1 MSSEPVEIAYEP
13 YRKIVIHEVVE
24 FKLADLVTQL
34 VAGASAAG
42 GTTIPSIQWCGGVVF
57 TIVPFNPNSEEV
69 ISEQLKG
76 IVHYASVV
84 FAVKE
89 RFESEVRTRA
99 GTIRLL
105 DASAASNF
113 VRLAAELR
121 KMAKYS
127 E

>member
-1 MSSEPVEIAYEP
+1 MSTGSVEIIIEP
-13 YRKIVIHEVVE
+13 YKKIVIHEVVE
-24 FKLADLVTQL
+24 FKLPDLVSQI

-42 GTTIPSIQWCGGVVF
+42 GTTIPAIQWCGGVVF
-57 TIVPFNPNSEEV
+57 TVVPFNPNSEEV

-84 FAVKE
+84 FAVKQK
-89 RFESEVRTRA
+89 FENEVRTKE

-113 VRLAAELR
+113 VKLAAELR
-121 KMAKYS
+121 RIAKYS